1 MCMKEKIKNKEIV
14 EPEIKNKIVG
24 ILKLLIPEAQVYL
37 FGSRAKATHQEF
49 SDIDLALDAGS
60 PLDHR
65 KVNEARSVLQS
76 LSIPYKVDLVDFHR
90 VSELMKK
97 SILEERV
104 LW

>member
-1 MCMKEKIKNKEIV
+1 MKENMKTKEVV
-14 EPEIKNKIVG
+14 EPEIKTKIVG
-24 ILKLLIPEAQVYL
+24 LLKFLIPEAQVYL
-37 FGSRAKATHQEF
+37 FGSRAKAIHQEF
-49 SDIDLALDAGS
+49 SDIDLALDAGG
-60 PLDHR
+60 PLDLR
-65 KVNEARSVLQS
+65 RVNEARSVLQS

>member
-1 MCMKEKIKNKEIV
+1 MKENMKTKEVV
-14 EPEIKNKIVG
+14 EPEIKTKIVG
-24 ILKLLIPEAQVYL
+24 LLKLLIHEAQVYL
-37 FGSRAKATHQEF
+37 FGSRAKSTHQEF
-49 SDIDLALDAGS
+49 SDIDLALDAGG
-60 PLDHR
+60 PLDLR
-65 KVNEARSVLQS
+65 RVNEARSVLQS